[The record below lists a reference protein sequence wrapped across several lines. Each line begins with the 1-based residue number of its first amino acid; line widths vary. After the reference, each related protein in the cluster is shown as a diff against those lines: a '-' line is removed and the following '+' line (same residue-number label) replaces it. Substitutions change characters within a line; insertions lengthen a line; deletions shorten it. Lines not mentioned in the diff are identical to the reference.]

1 MHTKTKTIFMMSG
14 ETRLPAELVISTTLA
29 LIEQF
34 EANLGLTA
42 QEDVPPTRADA
53 PSPLLLLS
61 ASAKTLKAQVTK
73 LSLLT
78 VIAPFTP
85 SAIATSLQSV
95 NDSVLPSLVT
105 ATLLATSAIYT
116 STFVH
121 ECKLLT
127 RGTLRDLQVLIKLV
141 EARSRDGKP
150 KEDMS
155 SLKKKDITEATG
167 KIWEDCDDLV
177 KFAEEG
183 VPGFTVRKAK
193 QWLELMKDAVKE
205 LQEWDPEDELDEND
219 PFGQASSDEEQFVA
233 AQHTVTESDKADDRA
248 TISAGVKDQAL
259 KVLSRIPQ
267 SIHVVL
273 KQRLEKTKFTPGV
286 TLSRQTRSQ
295 LDRILI
301 KTRTVSELIDESAE
315 GMYLGDLEL
324 CLKKAGEARAVTI
337 EIVES
342 VLEPFEFIPG
352 NMSQTEESK
361 EDKYIKRALEW
372 VRQVDEAK
380 DLPRR

>member
-150 KEDMS
+150 KEDIS
-155 SLKKKDITEATG
+155 NLKKKDITEATG